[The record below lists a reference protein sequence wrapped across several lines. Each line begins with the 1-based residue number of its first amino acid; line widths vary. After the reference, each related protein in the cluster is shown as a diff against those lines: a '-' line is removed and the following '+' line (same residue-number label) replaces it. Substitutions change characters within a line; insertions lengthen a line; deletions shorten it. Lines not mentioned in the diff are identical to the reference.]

1 MLFAKFAGLLTIL
14 IRPTIL
20 KILQLTNQ
28 SSTPLTAYKR
38 YMATIFHMTIWYDED
53 FKPGSKLVQSGQVRC
68 VCKKNNPI
76 NCKENEQEKS

>member
-1 MLFAKFAGLLTIL
+1 MMYLICRGQKYFHDNIFAMLFAKFAGLLTIL

-53 FKPGSKLVQSGQVRC
+53 FKAGSELV
-68 VCKKNNPI
+68 
-76 NCKENEQEKS
+76 